1 MPIVKWDPFH
11 NLSTLQDRINRLFDE
26 SFPGAADR
34 EEEIGVCAWRP
45 LVDIYDAGD
54 AIVIKAELPGVKKED
69 VAIEVKGNALTISGE
84 RAQDADIREESYYR
98 RERCCGTFQ
107 RAFTLPDTVSADHVK
122 ASFKD
127 GILKV
132 EISKPEQEAPK
143 QVTVDI
149 D

>member
-1 MPIVKWDPFH
+1 MAIVRWDPFQ
-11 NLSTLQDRINRLFDE
+11 NLTTLQDRINRLFEE
-26 SFPGAADR
+26 SFPGAAGK
-34 EEEIGVCAWRP
+34 EEEISLCAWRP
-45 LVDIYDAGD
+45 VVDIYDAGD

-69 VAIEVKGNALTISGE
+69 VSIEVKGNSLTLKGE
-84 RAQDADIREESYYR
+84 RVQDEEIAEESYYR

-107 RAFTLPDTVSADHVK
+107 RVFTLPDTVGAEHIK

-132 EISKPEQEAPK
+132 EITKPQQQAPK
-143 QVTVDI
+143 QISVDI

>member
-1 MPIVKWDPFH
+1 MAIVRWDPFQ
-11 NLSTLQDRINRLFDE
+11 NLTTLQDRINRLFEE

-34 EEEIGVCAWRP
+34 DEEISKCAWRP

-54 AIVIKAELPGVKKED
+54 SIVIKAELPGVKKED
-69 VAIEVKGNALTISGE
+69 VAIEIKGNALTIKGE
-84 RAQDADIREESYYR
+84 RAHDDEIRDESYYR

-122 ASFKD
+122 ASFKN

-132 EISKPEQEAPK
+132 SISKPERESPK
-143 QVTVDI
+143 QITVDI

>member
-1 MPIVKWDPFH
+1 MAIVRWDPFQ
-11 NLSTLQDRINRLFDE
+11 NLTTLQDRINRLFEE
-26 SFPGAADR
+26 SFPGAAGG
-34 EEEIGVCAWRP
+34 EEEISLCAWRP
-45 LVDIYDAGD
+45 VVDIYDAAD

-69 VAIEVKGNALTISGE
+69 VSIEVKGNTLTLKGE
-84 RAQDADIREESYYR
+84 RTQDNEVSEENYYR

-107 RAFTLPDTVSADHVK
+107 RAFTLPDTVSADHIK
-122 ASFKD
+122 ARFKD

-132 EISKPEQEAPK
+132 EIAKPEQQAPK

>member
-1 MPIVKWDPFH
+1 MAIVKWDPFQ
-11 NLSTLQDRINRLFDE
+11 NLSALQDRINRLFDE

-34 EEEIGVCAWRP
+34 EEEISMCAWRP

-54 AIVIKAELPGVKKED
+54 SIVIKAELPGVKKED
-69 VAIEVKGNALTISGE
+69 VSIEVKGNALTIKGE
-84 RAQDADIREESYYR
+84 RAQDAEIREESYYR

-107 RAFTLPDTVSADHVK
+107 RAFTLPDTVSADHVR

-143 QVTVDI
+143 QITVDI